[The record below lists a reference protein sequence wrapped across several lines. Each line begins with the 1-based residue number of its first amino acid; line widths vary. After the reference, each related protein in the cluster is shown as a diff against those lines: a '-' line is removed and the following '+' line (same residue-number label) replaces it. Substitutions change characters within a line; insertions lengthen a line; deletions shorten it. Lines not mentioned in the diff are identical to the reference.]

1 MNGGTVF
8 LDMNADDGVD
18 RPVPASAPLVAR
30 ARDGDVDAFEDLLR
44 RHERAVFGTAWRLL
58 GTVEDA
64 QDAAQEVFLR
74 LYRALA
80 RVDPRRPLEPWL
92 YRVTVNV
99 CRDLGRRRRV
109 RSSVP
114 LAEADLTVA
123 DPASDPAARAAL
135 GDEHRM
141 VAAGLRT
148 LTETERAALVLRD
161 LEGLATGDVAR
172 VLGSSPTTVRSHICR
187 ARLKLKAF
195 RDRWLER
202 SGR

>member
-1 MNGGTVF
+1 MDSGTVF
-8 LDMNADDGVD
+8 WDMNADDGAD
-18 RPVPASAPLVAR
+18 RPIPASAPLVTR
-30 ARDGDVDAFEDLLR
+30 ARDGDAGAFEALLR
-44 RHERAVFGTAWRLL
+44 RHERIVLGTAWRLL

-80 RVDPRRPLEPWL
+80 RVDPRRPLAPWL

-99 CRDLGRRRRV
+99 CHDLGRRRRA

-114 LAEADLTVA
+114 LEEAALTA
-123 DPASDPAARAAL
+123 SDAASDPAARVAL
-135 GDEHRM
+135 GDERRM
-141 VAAGLRT
+141 VAEGLKT

-161 LEGLATGDVAR
+161 LEGLATDEVAR
-172 VLGSSPTTVRSHICR
+172 ILGSSPTTVRSHVCR

-195 RDRWLER
+195 RDRWLR
-202 SGR
+202 RNGR